1 MYLAFCALQ
10 AQKARHDIN
19 ILYAF
24 SCSAS
29 AKKRTKACIL
39 YGAPCKVEP
48 TVTIKNVFAR
58 YMRLRPLLTL
68 AQLVLAVILLTQAA
82 RLTFQPNPRD
92 DLRRGDAL
100 LVSGRYYDALQ
111 TFEQLAAQ
119 REWGEASLRVGIVR
133 EVRGEHVLAV
143 RALYTALGQ
152 GVQGNWR
159 DLTALYL
166 GHALLAAGDEM
177 RSTRVWAQVPVDS
190 PYLPLVQVLRGE
202 HALLTGDYTQAVAHY
217 RAALT
222 PELPTDWWALATYRL
237 ALLRGASEGPAA
249 LAELAPSLRAGD
261 GPKAIVGAQLLT
273 PLLPPVVPAD
283 GQLAKILRSAPDE
296 RAQLLGQLYLELGLP
311 SLARAQFDLVPPTSP
326 LALAAATYSAYT
338 RIRSGDRAGGL
349 NQLQT
354 IVQNHPEDPRARAL
368 LALAFMA
375 DDKLDQAQKQIA
387 VLEAA
392 PGQQVQAQL
401 ARASWR
407 SAQRDYIGAAD
418 AYRQLLATSSPAE
431 RGHYAL
437 LVAQFH
443 LDSGFDL
450 CQGGLDAADLAARE
464 LPVDA
469 DVQTVLAGSRL
480 YCNDPGGAVIAA
492 RAALALAPRA
502 DAAYY
507 LGAALARAGRT
518 AEARDALVQAA
529 DLAPA
534 SSWRKRAEQVIAGL

>member
-1 MYLAFCALQ
+1 M
-10 AQKARHDIN
+10 
-19 ILYAF
+19 
-24 SCSAS
+24 
-29 AKKRTKACIL
+29 
-39 YGAPCKVEP
+39 
-48 TVTIKNVFAR
+48 TIKSLLSTYVQV
-58 YMRLRPLLTL
+58 RPLLTL
-68 AQLVLAVILLTQAA
+68 AQFALSIILLTQAT
-82 RLTFQPNPRD
+82 RLTFLPNPRD

-119 REWGEASLRVGIVR
+119 HEWGEASLRVGIVR
-133 EVRGEHVLAV
+133 EVRGEHILAV

-152 GVQGNWR
+152 GVQGTWR

-166 GHALLAAGDEM
+166 GHALLAAGEEP
-177 RSTRVWAQVPVDS
+177 RSTRVWAQVPADS
-190 PYLPLVQVLRGE
+190 HYLPLVQVLRGE
-202 HALLTGDYTQAVAHY
+202 HALLTGDYIQAIAHY

-222 PELPTDWWALATYRL
+222 PELPADWWALATYRL
-237 ALLRGASEGPAA
+237 TLLRGATDGPAA
-249 LAELAPSLRAGD
+249 LAELAPSFHAANGSK
-261 GPKAIVGAQLLT
+261 PIVGAQLLA

-311 SLARAQFDLVPPTSP
+311 GMARAQFDHVPPTSP

-338 RIRSGDRAGGL
+338 RIHSGDRTGGL

-354 IVQNHPEDPRARAL
+354 IVQRHPEDPRARAL
-368 LALAFMA
+368 LALAFVA

-387 VLEAA
+387 VLEVA
-392 PGQQVQAQL
+392 PGQQAQAQL
-401 ARASWR
+401 ARASWS
-407 SAQRDYIGAAD
+407 SAQRDYVGAAD
-418 AYRQLLATSSPAE
+418 AYRQLLATSLPAE

-464 LPVDA
+464 LPTDA

-480 YCNDPGGAVIAA
+480 YCNDPGGAALAA

-507 LGAALARAGRT
+507 LGAALARAGHT

-534 SSWRKRAEQVIAGL
+534 SPWRERAEQVIAGL